1 MFLFFKIIGFEVRI
15 FAGNNFRIKIVDFR
29 LKNLRIIINLK
40 SKIQNHKLEMSRDT
54 QLKERWEKLV
64 DILSNQFSQGEDLDL
79 DAIIYLIGVQEL
91 GKVHREFKKDE
102 KLNLMHIAICRLLE
116 PYGFYE
122 FEYFDDE
129 GWPHYKVR
137 EELPPL
143 KAGEQSVLM
152 KEAIVN
158 YFLERELIH

>member
-1 MFLFFKIIGFEVRI
+1 
-15 FAGNNFRIKIVDFR
+15 
-29 LKNLRIIINLK
+29 
-40 SKIQNHKLEMSRDT
+40 MSRDQ

-64 DILSNQFSQGEDLDL
+64 NLLSNQFSQGEDLDL

-91 GKVHREFKKDE
+91 GKVHQKYKKDE

-122 FEYFDDE
+122 FDYFDDE
-129 GWPHYKVR
+129 GWPHYTVK
-137 EELPPL
+137 EHLPPL

-158 YFLERELIH
+158 YFIEREVID